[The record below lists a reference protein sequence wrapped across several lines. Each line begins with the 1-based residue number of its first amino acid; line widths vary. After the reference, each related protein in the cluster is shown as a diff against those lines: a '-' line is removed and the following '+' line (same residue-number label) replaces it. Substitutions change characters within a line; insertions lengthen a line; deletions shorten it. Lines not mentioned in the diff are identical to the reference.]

1 MKPYLLLLTLPL
13 CAAALADDKP
23 LATQLGEAMTP
34 YTRKAAEAYSE
45 TMLEFMA
52 GGAGPLA
59 DGARSSLKMR
69 EEQRRKAN
77 PQPLRPVKACMKPG
91 NVIDDDVQECV
102 KGYREKT
109 W

>member
-1 MKPYLLLLTLPL
+1 MKPYLLLLTLLL
-13 CAAALADDKP
+13 CTAALADDKP
-23 LATQLGEAMTP
+23 LATQLGEAMAP
-34 YTRKAAEAYSE
+34 YTRKAVEAYSQ
-45 TMLEFMA
+45 TILQFMA

-69 EEQRRKAN
+69 EQQQRKAN
-77 PQPLRPVKACMKPG
+77 PQPLRSVKECMKPG
-91 NVIDDDVQECV
+91 NVIDGDVQECV